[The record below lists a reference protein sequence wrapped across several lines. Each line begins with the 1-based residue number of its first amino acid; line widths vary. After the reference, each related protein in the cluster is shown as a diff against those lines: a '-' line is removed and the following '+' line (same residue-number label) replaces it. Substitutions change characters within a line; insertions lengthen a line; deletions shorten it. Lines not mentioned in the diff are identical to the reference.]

1 MDLHSIWFIFIALL
15 FTILFL
21 LEGFDFGTGI
31 LLPFMG
37 SDDRERRSVIN
48 TIGPFW
54 LGNEVW
60 LVSAGG
66 AMFAAFPGWY
76 ASLLSGFYP
85 LFLLMLLSLIFRGAA
100 FEFRS
105 KFSNPA
111 LKRVSEWI
119 IFGGSLVPALLW
131 GVILSN
137 FISGVPVDAS
147 GNYTGALSNLLNPF
161 ALAGGAASAL
171 TFTLYGALFLSLKT
185 SGRVK
190 ERAIG
195 IAKKLWAPATLSL
208 MVCIAC
214 SVTVTSIKPGILP
227 LLSLLSLAPV
237 IVLLQKNRSGVAF
250 IMTALAIIFTALA
263 IFTNLYPRVLVSNL
277 NPAWSLTIY
286 NASSSEYT
294 LGILTVVALIFTPLV
309 IIAQC
314 LSYRL
319 FRERVATDSELE
331 Y

>member
-1 MDLHSIWFIFIALL
+1 
-15 FTILFL
+15 
-21 LEGFDFGTGI
+21 
-31 LLPFMG
+31 
-37 SDDRERRSVIN
+37 
-48 TIGPFW
+48 
-54 LGNEVW
+54 VW